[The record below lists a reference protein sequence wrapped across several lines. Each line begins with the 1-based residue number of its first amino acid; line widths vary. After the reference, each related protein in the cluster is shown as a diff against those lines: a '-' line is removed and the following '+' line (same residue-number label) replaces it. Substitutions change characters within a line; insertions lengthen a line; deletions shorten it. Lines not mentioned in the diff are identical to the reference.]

1 MRKGHAAADASN
13 GIGSPEN
20 PAKPSHQGHGRP
32 RIAPRTPQPP
42 PLVRTLRKPHNP
54 HMHSLCQLC
63 SKRAATTHLTEMDQ
77 GGARRELHLCPQ
89 CIQSL
94 DLRLEAG
101 PPPIETIIAHQSADA
116 AAAAPVTVAASESA
130 GPACPH
136 CGLEFSEYAG
146 NNLFGCAHDYSAF
159 AGKIEGMLK
168 RYHGTSIH
176 IGRGPLKARPQADPV
191 APAAPAMPGKEARR
205 GHGVNLLPTASENE
219 DKRGMLEAAL
229 RRAVKDEA
237 YEEAA
242 RLRDQLRRMPTDSSS
257 EGKPS

>member
-1 MRKGHAAADASN
+1 
-13 GIGSPEN
+13 
-20 PAKPSHQGHGRP
+20 
-32 RIAPRTPQPP
+32 
-42 PLVRTLRKPHNP
+42 
-54 HMHSLCQLC
+54 MHSLCQLC

-77 GGARRELHLCPQ
+77 GGTRRELHLCPQ

-101 PPPIETIIAHQSADA
+101 PPPIETIIAHQGADA
-116 AAAAPVTVAASESA
+116 ANVAQVTVAATESA

-176 IGRGPLKARPQADPV
+176 IGRGPLKARPQADPA
-191 APAAPAMPGKEARR
+191 APAAPAIPGKEARR

-219 DKRGMLEAAL
+219 DKRGQLEAAL

-242 RLRDQLRRMPTDSSS
+242 RLRDQLRRMPTDGGG